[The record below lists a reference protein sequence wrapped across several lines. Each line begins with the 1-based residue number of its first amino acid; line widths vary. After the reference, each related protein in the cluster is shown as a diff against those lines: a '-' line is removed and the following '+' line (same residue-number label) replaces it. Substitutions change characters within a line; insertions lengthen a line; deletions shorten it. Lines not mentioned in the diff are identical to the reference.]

1 VNLMLFWGILVVV
14 FVVLEFL
21 IVEFTGRV
29 LSAIWF
35 ALGAAGALILAAILP
50 DQFWFQLA
58 LFLVLSGTTLFFTR
72 PLAKRLSKVRPTQT
86 NADRAL
92 EQIGIVRDTIHN
104 LEGKGSVFVNGKLW
118 SARSEDGSS
127 IEPDVQVDILRIEGV
142 KLIVRP
148 HQAKAVTTS
157 SDS

>member
-1 VNLMLFWGILVVV
+1 MNLLLFWGALVVV

-35 ALGAAGALILAAILP
+35 ALGAAGALIVTAVAP
-50 DQFWFQLA
+50 EQFMLQLA
-58 LFLVLSGTTLFFTR
+58 VFLVISSVALYFTR
-72 PLAKRLSKVRPTQT
+72 PLSKRLSKVRPTQT

-92 EQIGIVRDTIHN
+92 AQIGVVRDAIHN

-118 SARSEDGSS
+118 SARSQDGST

-148 HQAKAVTTS
+148 HIPEAVTTS